1 MKFEFIDI
9 NKPIEFPIRLD
20 LNAFNKTYSNDIIN
34 KFNKV
39 EGLIKIE
46 KVNKVYIFKISIL
59 ANLNITSSLSLK
71 KFDKEFDI
79 KETLYF
85 TNDEEYESEDT
96 EYVDGLLDIDNLIF
110 SLLITNIPITIHAP
124 DEDKEIVGEGYRAI
138 KEEDIKKEQTH
149 SSPFDILDDLDLD

>member
-9 NKPIEFPIRLD
+9 NKPIELSIRLD

-124 DEDKEIVGEGYRAI
+124 DEDKEIVGEGYRVI
-138 KEEDIKKEQTH
+138 KEEDIEKEQTH

>member
-9 NKPIEFPIRLD
+9 NKPIELPIRLD

-46 KVNKVYIFKISIL
+46 KVNRVYIFKISIL

-124 DEDKEIVGEGYRAI
+124 DEDKEIVGEGYRVI

>member
-9 NKPIEFPIRLD
+9 NKPLELPIKLD
-20 LNAFNKTYSNDIIN
+20 LNAFNKMYSNDIIN
-34 KFNKV
+34 KFNKID
-39 EGLIKIE
+39 GLIKIE
-46 KVNKVYIFKISIL
+46 KVNKVYIFKINIL

-71 KFDKEFDI
+71 KFDKNFDI

-85 TNDEEYESEDT
+85 TNDKEYESEDT
-96 EYVDGLLDIDNLIF
+96 EYIDGLLDIDNLIF

-124 DEDKEIVGEGYRAI
+124 DEDKVIVGEGYRVI
-138 KEEDIKKEQTH
+138 KEEDIEKEQTH

>member
-9 NKPIEFPIRLD
+9 NKPIELPIRLD

-110 SLLITNIPITIHAP
+110 SLLITNIPITIYAP
-124 DEDKEIVGEGYRAI
+124 DEDKEIVGEGYRVI
-138 KEEDIKKEQTH
+138 KEEDIEKEQTH